1 LTRVKICGIMNPA
14 ELDYAL
20 STGADAVGFV
30 VEIENSR
37 HCISAL
43 AAREMIKRV
52 PLFVKSVAV
61 IAPGDVDEA
70 ADLAKKTGSDILQVH
85 GDLELKDLIALK
97 DRISQKLIA
106 AVPAGSAEA
115 YSRGLVADAV
125 LLDTFK
131 NGVLGGTGEIHDWN
145 KSAAIVKDLKVP
157 VILAGGL
164 NPLNVG
170 EAIKIVRPYA
180 VDVSSGVETS
190 GRKDPSKIKS
200 FIQEVRACP

>member
-1 LTRVKICGIMNPA
+1 MNPT

-20 STGADAVGFV
+20 SMGADAVGFV

-37 HCISAL
+37 HCISAM
-43 AAREMIKRV
+43 AAREMVKRV
-52 PLFVKSVAV
+52 PVFVKSVAV
-61 IAPGDVDEA
+61 IAPRDVDEA
-70 ADLAKKTGSDILQVH
+70 EGLAKKTGSDLLQVH

-106 AVPAGSAEA
+106 AVPAGSVEA
-115 YSRGLVADAV
+115 YSRSLVADAV

-131 NGVLGGTGEIHDWN
+131 NGVLGGTGEIHDWSQ
-145 KSAAIVKDLKVP
+145 SAAMVKDLKVP

-164 NPLNVG
+164 SPLNVG
-170 EAIKIVRPYA
+170 EAIKRVRPYA

-190 GRKDPSKIKS
+190 GRKDPSKIMA

>member
-1 LTRVKICGIMNPA
+1 MNPA

>member
-1 LTRVKICGIMNPA
+1 MNPT

-20 STGADAVGFV
+20 SMGADAVGFV

-37 HCISAL
+37 HCISAM

-52 PLFVKSVAV
+52 PVFVKSVAV
-61 IAPGDVDEA
+61 IAPRDVDEA
-70 ADLAKKTGSDILQVH
+70 EGLAKKTGSDLLQVH

-97 DRISQKLIA
+97 DRIPQKLIA
-106 AVPAGSAEA
+106 AVPAGSVEA
-115 YSRGLVADAV
+115 YSRSLVADAV

-131 NGVLGGTGEIHDWN
+131 NGVLGGTGEIHDWSQ
-145 KSAAIVKDLKVP
+145 SAAMVKDLKVP

-164 NPLNVG
+164 SHLNVG
-170 EAIKIVRPYA
+170 EAIKRVRPYA

-190 GRKDPSKIKS
+190 GRKDPSKIMA